1 MAVIFSIAFHIV
13 TPTTFLSRVEDSFPR
28 EPVFETFVFAV
39 PVVFLRINILC
50 RGIRGDGSVDTG
62 ACCSVLR
69 TPVRIFTAHIKAGRG
84 CSTAWNLCAARGA
97 GGPWAFAVPPA

>member
-1 MAVIFSIAFHIV
+1 
-13 TPTTFLSRVEDSFPR
+13 
-28 EPVFETFVFAV
+28 
-39 PVVFLRINILC
+39 
-50 RGIRGDGSVDTG
+50 VDTG